1 MDSHTFRDPLLEE
14 TCRYHSLRA
23 NGCSRRMTLLKRL
36 FFMAFYDCLVSDD
49 QAYQEFL
56 WDLMDR
62 IDDMIAW
69 ENCKWFHHYR
79 MVGLLTSMAQDDVNF
94 QH

>member
-1 MDSHTFRDPLLEE
+1 MDSHTFGDPLLEE

-23 NGCSRRMTLLKRL
+23 DGCSRRMTRLNRL
-36 FFMAFYDCLVSDD
+36 FSEALNDWAVSDD

-56 WDLMDR
+56 CDLMDR
-62 IDDMIAW
+62 IEDMIAW